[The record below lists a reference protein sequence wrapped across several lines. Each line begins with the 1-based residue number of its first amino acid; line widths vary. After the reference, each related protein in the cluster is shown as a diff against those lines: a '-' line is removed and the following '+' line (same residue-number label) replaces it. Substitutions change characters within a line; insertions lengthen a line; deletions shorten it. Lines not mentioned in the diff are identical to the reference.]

1 MALIGAAVLLVFA
14 MGSFIFLHGYFFVS
28 DDQGTTL
35 YCGGLWQ
42 CFVTVSREGLLNSL
56 GPVSTYAP
64 KHIERYLKH
73 ISNLVGLW

>member
-35 YCGGLWQ
+35 YCDGLWQ
-42 CFVTVSREGLLNSL
+42 CFVTVSREGLLDSL
-56 GPVSTYAP
+56 YRTC
-64 KHIERYLKH
+64 KHMLQNTL
-73 ISNLVGLW
+73 SAT